1 MLVAG
6 HWLCIGGVML
16 RCRVIL
22 LGVMLTFFS
31 GRGQTVIA
39 YYSGDARAIDK
50 YPVGQLTHII
60 YAFCYLKGD
69 VLALG
74 RRADSLVLEKLVG
87 LKKKHPSLKI
97 LLSLGGWGGCKT
109 CSDVF
114 STAEGRDKFARSV
127 LEMTRC
133 FHTDGIDLDWEFP
146 TLGGYP
152 GHPFREEDKAN
163 FTALL
168 RVLRSILGPSKEIS
182 FIVAGF
188 SPYLQGSIDLVSAAG
203 IADRINL
210 MTYDMIGSRSPITGH
225 HTALYSTSRQQESV
239 DNAIGYL
246 DSLGIPHQKIAIGAA
261 FYGRRWEK
269 VGDKERG
276 LYQPGIFAG
285 FVSMRKIRQKYRF
298 GNGYRQ
304 YWDDTAQAP
313 WLYNAT
319 RKIFITY
326 DDERSVAAKAAYV
339 KKRGLNGIMFW
350 ELRLDVPQNGLL
362 SVISQ
367 NFHKSESDR

>member
-1 MLVAG
+1 
-6 HWLCIGGVML
+6 
-16 RCRVIL
+16 
-22 LGVMLTFFS
+22 MLTFFS

-109 CSDVF
+109 CSNVF

-127 LEMTRC
+127 LEMTHY

-152 GHPFREEDKAN
+152 GHPFHREDKAN

-168 RVLRSILGPSKEIS
+168 RVLRSVLGPSKEIS

-188 SPYLQGSIDLVSAAG
+188 SPYLQGSIELVSAAG

-210 MTYDMIGSRSPITGH
+210 MTYDMIGSR
-225 HTALYSTSRQQESV
+225 
-239 DNAIGYL
+239 
-246 DSLGIPHQKIAIGAA
+246 
-261 FYGRRWEK
+261 WEK
-269 VGDKERG
+269 VGDKEHG
-276 LYQPGIFAG
+276 LYQPGVFAG
-285 FVSMRKIRQKYRF
+285 FVSMRMIRQKYRF

-304 YWDDTAQAP
+304 YWDDTAQVP
-313 WLYNAT
+313 WLYNAA

-326 DDERSVAAKAAYV
+326 DDERSVAAKSAYV
-339 KKRGLNGIMFW
+339 KKKGLNGIMFW